1 MARKSLIIYDLKN
14 KKPREKTDITR
25 KLFGFEDKSNNGAY
39 TYKRKGLL
47 KDIKHEKWNKAAILI
62 DSKNEEDVVKILRK
76 FGLRVLITRLPL

>member
-39 TYKRKGLL
+39 TYKREGLL

-76 FGLRVLITRLPL
+76 FGLRVLITRLPI